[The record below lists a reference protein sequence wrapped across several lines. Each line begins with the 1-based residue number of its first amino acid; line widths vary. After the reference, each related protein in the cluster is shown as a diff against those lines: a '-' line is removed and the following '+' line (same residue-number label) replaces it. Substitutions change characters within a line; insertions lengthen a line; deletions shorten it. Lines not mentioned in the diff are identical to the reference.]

1 MCLRKQPYPLCNLF
15 PQSVFVRRAPGH
27 FLEHAAQVM
36 RVLEADF
43 IGYFAHCFVRACQQI
58 LDTVDDSEVD
68 VLNGRFACFLF
79 DEVSEIVGREVKL
92 AGTPGYSGQADLF
105 RLV

>member
-1 MCLRKQPYPLCNLF
+1 MLQQGESLCNLF

-68 VLNGRFACFLF
+68 VLNGRFVPACLNRNIRSS
-79 DEVSEIVGREVKL
+79 DPRNG
-92 AGTPGYSGQADLF
+92 
-105 RLV
+105 